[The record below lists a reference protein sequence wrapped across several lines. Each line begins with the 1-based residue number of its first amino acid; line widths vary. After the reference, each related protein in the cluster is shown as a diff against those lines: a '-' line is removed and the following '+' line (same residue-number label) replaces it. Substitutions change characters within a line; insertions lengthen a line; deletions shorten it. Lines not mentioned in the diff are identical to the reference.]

1 LEQAVIPYDHRRVLA
16 KGERQEIVEEDVI
29 SRQVDDLINRGIH
42 LQGDIVSVDELASY
56 YNVSPE
62 SVNRILHSHYP
73 VGYLRL
79 GEYYVSIQRAEEL
92 TDEIGRLGSA
102 SLTTALDAIEKHG
115 FKHPERVLED
125 LGYSLIWNCPDY
137 QNDRM
142 GSTVRVGRS
151 PITED

>member
-1 LEQAVIPYDHRRVLA
+1 MEQAVITYDHRRVLA
-16 KGERQEIVEEDVI
+16 KRERPEIVEEDVI
-29 SRQVDDLINRGIH
+29 SQQVDDLINRGIH

-79 GEYYVSIQRAEEL
+79 GEYYVSMQRVEEL
-92 TDEIGRLGSA
+92 TDEIGRLGNT
-102 SLTTALDAIEKHG
+102 SLTTALDAIERHG

-125 LGYSLIWNCPDY
+125 LGYSIVWGGLDH
-137 QNDRM
+137 QDDGV
-142 GSTVRVGRS
+142 GSVGRVG
-151 PITED
+151 TLADN